1 MGNVEEIEQIRDKIE
16 RHSLTMSRVPK
27 KTKLKFQEIAVDFDD
42 DYGMTLKMLI
52 DHFDSQN
59 FIQEVIAGK
68 LLEVEDRL
76 KQIEG
81 KTEKSEKKTQIK
93 LLSGKVITK
102 EVKNE

>member
-59 FIQEVIAGK
+59 FIQEVLAGK
-68 LLEVEDRL
+68 LLEVEDKL

-102 EVKNE
+102 EVNNE